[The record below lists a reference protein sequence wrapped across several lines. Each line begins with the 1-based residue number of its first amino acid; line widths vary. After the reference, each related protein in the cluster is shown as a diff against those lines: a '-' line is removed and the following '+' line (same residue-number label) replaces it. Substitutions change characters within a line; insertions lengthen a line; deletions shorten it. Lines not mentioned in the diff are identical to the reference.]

1 MTWADVHQCTPDQH
15 QRTPR
20 KSVDIAHSPACDTRV
35 HAQGSTKVALYGLGH
50 LRDDLLTRALERKE
64 LTVGFPDNDTN
75 SWFNVLAVHQNRA
88 KTAAG
93 SAGAVKEMLLPTQ
106 MDVVV
111 WGHERECTLA
121 RGQDALEDKQ
131 KTDFSVLQPGA
142 TVATDLTEAEAAPKH
157 VAMLQVRGDNWK
169 MDPIEL
175 TTVRPFVVREVV
187 LEEHAREQGFEP
199 HEAFCAT
206 EAEGFQQ
213 CRGGRPRLCLGSHGY
228 SKPARDSRHD
238 RARNAT

>member
-88 KTAAG
+88 KD
-93 SAGAVKEMLLPTQ
+93 SDSLPRR
-106 MDVVV
+106 V
-111 WGHERECTLA
+111 
-121 RGQDALEDKQ
+121 
-131 KTDFSVLQPGA
+131 S
-142 TVATDLTEAEAAPKH
+142 
-157 VAMLQVRGDNWK
+157 
-169 MDPIEL
+169 
-175 TTVRPFVVREVV
+175 FVSI
-187 LEEHAREQGFEP
+187 A
-199 HEAFCAT
+199 
-206 EAEGFQQ
+206 
-213 CRGGRPRLCLGSHGY
+213 RPRHAMAASRGTQDMV
-228 SKPARDSRHD
+228 RDRQTHAVDKDSQAHTNVYAD
-238 RARNAT
+238 I